1 MMNFNQIQ
9 PILFKVPL
17 EQKRDDQR
25 LRRTQSLGRFRL
37 VSFSTLDEVLRSQ
50 SSIGEQ
56 WSGVFENEGDIDE
69 PHQQTQHIRVKS
81 SRIERRNQLLRK
93 KMEELEK
100 NIKHTKHCS

>member
-1 MMNFNQIQ
+1 MMNFNQFQ

-17 EQKRDDQR
+17 EQKTDDQR

-37 VSFSTLDEVLRSQ
+37 LSFSASDEVLRSQ

-56 WSGVFENEGDIDE
+56 WSGVFENEEDIDE

>member
-56 WSGVFENEGDIDE
+56 WSGVFENEEDIDE

-93 KMEELEK
+93 KIEELEK

>member
-1 MMNFNQIQ
+1 MMNFNQFQ

-37 VSFSTLDEVLRSQ
+37 LSFSTSDEVLRSQ

-56 WSGVFENEGDIDE
+56 WSGVFENEEDIDDT
-69 PHQQTQHIRVKS
+69 HQQTQHIRVKS

>member
-37 VSFSTLDEVLRSQ
+37 VSFSTSDEVLRSQ

-56 WSGVFENEGDIDE
+56 WSGVFENEEDIDE

>member
-37 VSFSTLDEVLRSQ
+37 VSFSTSDEVLRSQ

-56 WSGVFENEGDIDE
+56 WSGVFENEEDIDE
-69 PHQQTQHIRVKS
+69 PHQQAQHIRVKS

>member
-37 VSFSTLDEVLRSQ
+37 VSFSTSDEVLRSQ

-56 WSGVFENEGDIDE
+56 WSGVFENEEDIDE

-93 KMEELEK
+93 KIEELEK

>member
-37 VSFSTLDEVLRSQ
+37 VSFSTSDEVLRSQ